1 MMRTSEAAET
11 PWRRGP
17 FKQAQSGLIF
27 GMMYEDPAIELRAFK
42 PHSRVFCIA
51 GAGCTARA
59 LAAAGHSVTA
69 VDINPRQI
77 AYAKSRIAGSAPQM
91 GSVERLMMRGRTF
104 ARLFGWNRRIL
115 SNFLELSNPDEQLD
129 YWDHH
134 LDTRRW
140 RLMLDTLLAPRL
152 LGLCYSGPFIQ
163 SLPRDFGRQIRHRL
177 RRGWARHSN
186 RDNPYAAALLL
197 GKQPVETSAPES
209 PVHFVCGDAAGFL
222 ENCAPAHFD
231 AFTLSN
237 IADGAPPEY
246 VGRLRAAIEQ
256 AAAPGAVIVTRS
268 FAEPQE
274 TPAENWAALDRSL
287 LWGAVEVNRM
297 EGGRFCSIF

>member
-1 MMRTSEAAET
+1 MRTSEAEET

-17 FKQAQSGLIF
+17 FRQNHDELIF

-42 PHSRVFCIA
+42 PRSRVFCIA
-51 GAGCTARA
+51 SAGCTARA

-77 AYAKSRIAGSAPQM
+77 AYAESRVAGSAPQM
-91 GSVERLMMRGRTF
+91 GRAERLMMRGRSV
-104 ARLFGWNRRIL
+104 AWLFGWKRKNLRK
-115 SNFLELSNPDEQLD
+115 FLELSNPEEQVG

-140 RLMLDTLLAPRL
+140 RLALDTLLTPRL
-152 LGLCYSGPFIQ
+152 LGLCYTSPFLK

-177 RRGWARHSN
+177 RRGWSLHSN

-197 GKQPVETSAPES
+197 GKGPVEGSTPES
-209 PVHFVCGDAAGFL
+209 PIHFACADAAEFL
-222 ENCAPAHFD
+222 ENSPPAQFD

-246 VGRLRAAIEQ
+246 LRRLRTAIQ
-256 AAAPGAVIVTRS
+256 HAAAPGADIVTRT
-268 FAEPQE
+268 FAEPRKSI
-274 TPAENWAALDRSL
+274 AKNWAALDRSL
-287 LWGAVEVNRM
+287 LWGAVEVNAV
-297 EGGRFCSIF
+297 EGSTLCSIF